1 MNAGGRKFPEWLK
14 KRLPR
19 PEQLEPVLRT
29 LRELHLTT
37 VCQEARCPN
46 LCECFARGTATF
58 MILGSVCTRRC
69 TFCAVGKG
77 TPSAPDLQE
86 PERVAAAAER
96 LALKHVVVTSVTR
109 DDLPDGGSG
118 HFAKAVRAIRARC
131 SATVEVLTPDFEG
144 RAEDIDRVAL
154 SQPDIYNHNVETVP
168 RLYPEV
174 RPQADYRRSLDLLHR
189 VAGKGIVAKSGLM
202 LGLGESEEEILCVLS
217 DLREAGCLAVTLGQ
231 YLQPTPQHHPV
242 EEFVPPEKFACLRE
256 AALRM
261 GFEGVASGPF
271 VRSSYNA
278 GLMAAQVL

>member
-1 MNAGGRKFPEWLK
+1 MNAARRKFPEWLK

-19 PEQLEPVLRT
+19 PEQLEPVLQT

-131 SATVEVLTPDFEG
+131 SATVEVLTPDFQG

-154 SQPDIYNHNVETVP
+154 SRPDIYNHNVETVP

-174 RPQADYRRSLDLLHR
+174 RPQADYGRSLGLLHR